1 MATRI
6 SGEAGLSSLAQE
18 TLIRDLRKK
27 AGKREGVNDYIGLK
41 RSSALSDVEDPG
53 ASLNNILDKISLL
66 DSAERNLYR
75 GPFNA
80 LDWDVTREFINDGI
94 DRTFLKRLS
103 GTSIAGG
110 SLGSTVTTTPRIR
123 IQDRVSLLNSFY
135 GEGSFPGLHGG
146 PDAQFYRGPGPQH
159 IGYIKFTFDSLT
171 GVATV
176 TELKGVDGSTN
187 LSGSAILSGR
197 TSVVLDLLEYEIS
210 GSDPLS
216 LSGLGLSLRL
226 DSPTTWTVEGTGS
239 IPSLQSIEDIVGSG
253 VFGQLRF
260 KLVRPYSVINLPLW
274 YSESPGDSST
284 SVPGSADDN
293 DPVTT
298 SKVLQS
304 VNGDIVPRKQ
314 KGYWFSRAY
323 VPTRWTP
330 RERSLIGENNVTQD
344 SNMRWQTP
352 PPQLGGQIYNWG
364 IRWDGYLKILP
375 GIYAFEI
382 QTDTSIKID
391 MELEV
396 DGWENVF
403 DTNTAAREGEQ
414 IYISSSSFSTDNI
427 DNEYKY
433 FTGDDPNTDWVAYVP
448 ISIRLFHGGPD
459 KSEPEILV
467 SNEPNLFIK
476 TTSLSSDTNWY
487 SDQFVV
493 TLSGTDGNWTLTG
506 PRISE
511 VKAIREDSDASVRYR
526 LTAKGDDIF
535 PDPVV
540 IVLTTNSTN
549 VLSSTTGLD
558 AGTYTLSILTL
569 RSSEFNNN
577 LEAMWKGRI
586 GSPSPSHVTY
596 SDLAPSDYNPD
607 IQRVPFDPRTQWW
620 KVSEGSPFIRQDD
633 ISNANTPL
641 DGFIRNSFKPILSS
655 DATGVGLYGNGAQP
669 PVFTSVPNIIL
680 GEARYGSSDSR
691 GSNYAG
697 LELTPNTLGEGGQLT
712 LNALPVN
719 NAVYSDQTLLGA
731 NDLGGSPNHLTV
743 AGGKQT
749 GRVIR
754 LYLWTNTTQ
763 PSAATYNKY
772 YVISDLLSISG
783 SDDPAVYGL
792 PAFSSPDWLS
802 PITITATRLADNL
815 AITTNVKNFV
825 SPLTITVEKV
835 VIGGNNLLSFSV
847 TLPSILDA
855 GAEVSQFTTKYIE
868 YYLESDV
875 AFQYERVDTGESLSF
890 SDVLKITY
898 DGSDNLVPTQSEV
911 PRPPSD
917 RVTPFGFDDPEFG
930 SGVCYPPYGTVN
942 TLLAGTAV
950 NNTAL
955 YASPVGN
962 YDVFWGD
969 PTKSALDGKVL
980 EIKEKLELSGD
991 FAAIVSL
998 SSPIILTSNDY
1009 SHRLKIDIPVPPGSV
1024 PDDALE
1030 YIGSGE
1036 KVKDSYFAYV
1046 KLDS

>member
-6 SGEAGLSSLAQE
+6 SGEAGLSNLAQS

-27 AGKREGVNDYIGLK
+27 AGKREGVSDYIGLK

-53 ASLNNILDKISLL
+53 ASLNNILDKISLT

-94 DRTFLKRLS
+94 DRTFLRRLS

-110 SLGSTVTTTPRIR
+110 SLGSTVPTTPRIR
-123 IQDRVSLLNSFY
+123 IQDRVSFLNSFY
-135 GEGSFPGLHGG
+135 GEGSFPGLHNG
-146 PDAQFYRGPGPQH
+146 PDAQFYKGSEPQH
-159 IGYIKFTFDSLT
+159 IGYIRFTFSSST

-176 TELKGVDGSTN
+176 SELKGVDGSTN
-187 LSGSAILSGR
+187 LSEATILSGR
-197 TSVVLDLLEYEIS
+197 TSVVLDLFEYEIS
-210 GSDPLS
+210 GSDPIS
-216 LSGLGLSLRL
+216 LNGLGLALRL
-226 DSPTTWTVEGTGS
+226 DFPTTWVVDGILG
-239 IPSLQSIEDIVGSG
+239 LQSISDIVGAG
-253 VFGQLRF
+253 TFGQLRF
-260 KLVRPYSVINLPLW
+260 KITRPYSVINPPLW

-304 VNGDIVPRKQ
+304 VNGEIVPRKQ

-323 VPTRWTP
+323 VPTRWTS
-330 RERSLIGENNVTQD
+330 RERSLIGENSVTQD

-352 PPQLGGQIYNWG
+352 PYQLEGEIYNWG
-364 IRWDGYLKILP
+364 IRWDGYLRVLP
-375 GIYAFEI
+375 GIYALEL
-382 QTDTSIKID
+382 QTNVSVKID
-391 MELEV
+391 MDI
-396 DGWENVF
+396 DGWTNVF
-403 DTNTAAREGEQ
+403 DTDTAAREGEQ
-414 IYISSSSFSTDNI
+414 LYISSSSFNTDSV
-427 DNEYKY
+427 DNKYKY
-433 FTGDDPNTDWVAYVP
+433 FTGDDPNTDWVAYIPVT
-448 ISIRLFHGGPD
+448 IRLFHGGPD
-459 KSEPEILV
+459 KSEPELLV
-467 SNEPNLFIK
+467 PSEPNLFIK
-476 TTSLSSDTNWY
+476 TTTLSSDTNWY

-511 VKAIREDSDASVRYR
+511 VKAIRGDSDASVRYR
-526 LTAKGDDIF
+526 LTAKGNDIF

-540 IVLTTNSTN
+540 IVLTTDGTS
-549 VLSSTTGLD
+549 VFSSTTGLD

-586 GSPSPSHVTY
+586 ASPGPGQITY
-596 SDLAPSDYNPD
+596 TDLTDTGYVPD
-607 IQRVPFDPRTQWW
+607 MQRIPFDPRPQWW
-620 KVSEGSPFIRQDD
+620 KVSEGYPFDRGDAPATD
-633 ISNANTPL
+633 NTPL
-641 DGFIRNSFKPILSS
+641 DGFIQNSFKPVLSS
-655 DATGVGLYGNGAQP
+655 DAPGIGLYGDGAQP
-669 PVFTSVPNIIL
+669 TVFTSIPNIIL
-680 GEARYGSSDSR
+680 GEARYESSDPL
-691 GSNYAG
+691 GSNYVG
-697 LELTPNTLGEGGQLT
+697 LELTPNTLGEGGQLF

-763 PSAATYNKY
+763 PSTDTYNKY

-783 SDDPAVYGL
+783 SDDPTVYGL

-802 PITITATRLADNL
+802 PITITGIRLADDQTF
-815 AITTNVKNFV
+815 TTNVKNFV
-825 SPLTITVEKV
+825 APLTITVEKV
-835 VIGGNNLLSFSV
+835 EIGGNNLLSFSV

-890 SDVLKITY
+890 SDVLKLTY
-898 DGSDNLVPTQSEV
+898 DGSDNLIPTQSEV

-950 NNTAL
+950 DDTAL

-969 PTKSALDGKVL
+969 PTKSGLDGKVL
-980 EIKEKLELSGD
+980 EITEKLELSGD
-991 FAAIVSL
+991 FAAIVAL
-998 SSPIILTSNDY
+998 SSPVILTSNVY
-1009 SHRLKIDIPVPPGSV
+1009 SHRLKIDIPIPPGSV

-1030 YIGSGE
+1030 YIGNGE

-1046 KLDS
+1046 NLDS